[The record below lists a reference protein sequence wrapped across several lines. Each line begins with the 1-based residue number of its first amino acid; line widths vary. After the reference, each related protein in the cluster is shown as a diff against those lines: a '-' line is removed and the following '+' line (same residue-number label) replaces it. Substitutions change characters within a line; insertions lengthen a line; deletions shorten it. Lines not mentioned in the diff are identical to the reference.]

1 MFFMSFS
8 QINKIFIILDL
19 CLASLQLNEFH
30 EQAKLK
36 ATVINT
42 E

>member
-1 MFFMSFS
+1 MSFS

-19 CLASLQLNEFH
+19 CLDNLQLNEFH
-30 EQAKLK
+30 EKTKLK